1 MPINNIAIVLVNTS
15 IRYDTNIYIYIYT
28 FVNLLKQKITIKN
41 IRIRE
46 LSAFRSHDVH

>member
-15 IRYDTNIYIYIYT
+15 IRYDTNIYIYT
-28 FVNLLKQKITIKN
+28 FVNLLKRKITIKN